1 VIKIDQEEVQEF
13 STEII
18 RLIKTKDMSTGE
30 VLGLLESIRFSFTAA
45 VIQHGIEKEY
55 GLVRVKK

>member
-18 RLIKTKDMSTGE
+18 RLIKTKDMSIGE

-45 VIQHGIEKEY
+45 TIQRGMEEEY